1 MTVNNIEGEP
11 MSTHAGGSSSDDIDG
26 DSSTPI
32 ATLDDESRPERKRR
46 RTSAGKGQPSRVASR
61 GWIWSI
67 TDRWAECVLAVIIL
81 SSMLLT
87 LFWVF
92 EVPIMQNPD
101 ETSHIDYAFS
111 IYSAGRLLNVRRPP
125 SQWNL
130 HAQKEQIENGSKF
143 SHQYTLYLIDSTE
156 FQRVRFHPEEKMS
169 PDYGTAA
176 YYLNLELNAP
186 HIPAKVPDLQ
196 PQDNP
201 WLVKNYPFG
210 YYFAVAVWLRLV
222 RLFKSG
228 PVALFLGARIF
239 SVILL
244 CGSLILSY
252 ATLRELRLRKLRA
265 LALTSIIAFFP
276 LTTFVSSSVQPDTL
290 SWTLMSLCFYLALLL
305 RRRQTSY
312 WLVAMLGTAL
322 GLLLVTKYHFY
333 VFTAA
338 AILSMV
344 VSEHFFKRRSSK
356 NLLRVATILLLP
368 SLMLFAVQLWV
379 AWGNRGLFSSNL
391 SGSLL
396 FPAMAGPVE
405 GVKNAIV
412 DFYGGGTAFVS
423 WWGLFGWMDA
433 PLIIKS
439 PVVQNYVLLT
449 LTALTVVVLGL
460 FLFRLEQVLTRLV
473 ALARSGRWR
482 TALRIVFSNPLVNSH
497 LIFTVFMIALF
508 ALTTNGAQGRY
519 WLPYILSS
527 LLITTEYAPRSL
539 SHRKTQAVVS
549 MLMILG
555 LLVFCGIGSYYSIQ
569 TIKERYYVIRTT
581 KESVG

>member
-1 MTVNNIEGEP
+1 MNNIEGEP
-11 MSTHAGGSSSDDIDG
+11 ISTHAGSPSADIDG
-26 DSSTPI
+26 DSLTPI
-32 ATLDDESRPERKRR
+32 ATLDDENRPVRKRR
-46 RTSAGKGQPSRVASR
+46 QTPDGKGQLSRVVSR
-61 GWIWSI
+61 GWLSSI
-67 TDRWAECVLAVIIL
+67 AGWWAECVLAVIIL

-87 LFWVF
+87 LVWVF

-111 IYSAGRLLNVRRPP
+111 IYSAGRLLNVRTPP

-130 HAQKEQIENGSKF
+130 HAQKEPIENGSKF
-143 SHQYTLYLIDSTE
+143 SHQYTLYLIDATE
-156 FQRVRFHPEEKMS
+156 FQRVRFHSAEKMS

-176 YYLNLELNAP
+176 YYLNLDLNAP
-186 HIPAKVPDLQ
+186 HTPANVPDLR

-210 YYFAVAVWLRLV
+210 YYFAVAVWLKLV
-222 RLFKSG
+222 QLFKSG
-228 PVALFLGARIF
+228 PGALFLGARIF

-252 ATLRELRLRKLRA
+252 ATLRELHLRKLRA
-265 LALTSIIAFFP
+265 LALTSIAAFFP
-276 LTTFVSSSVQPDTL
+276 LTTFVSSSVQPDAL

-305 RRRQTSY
+305 RRRPASY

-322 GLLLVTKYHFY
+322 GLLVVTKYHFY

-344 VSEHFFKRRSSK
+344 VSEHFFKRRSQK
-356 NLLRVATILLLP
+356 NLLRVAAILLLP
-368 SLMLFAVQLWV
+368 SLLLFAVQLWV
-379 AWGNRGLFSSNL
+379 AWGNRGIAGSNL

-396 FPAMAGPVE
+396 FPATGGPVE
-405 GVKNAIV
+405 GVKNAV
-412 DFYGGGTAFVS
+412 VEFYGGGTAFVS
-423 WWGLFGWMDA
+423 WWGIFGWMDA

-439 PVVQNYVLLT
+439 SVVQRYVLLT
-449 LTALTVVVLGL
+449 LTVLTVGVLGL

-473 ALARSGRWR
+473 VLARSGRWR
-482 TALRIVFSNPLVNSH
+482 TALRIFFSNPLVNSH

-549 MLMILG
+549 TLMILG

>member
-1 MTVNNIEGEP
+1 MNNVDGEP
-11 MSTHAGGSSSDDIDG
+11 MSTPAGGSSSDDIDG
-26 DSSTPI
+26 DSLISV
-32 ATLDDESRPERKRR
+32 ARLDDENRPVPKRR
-46 RTSAGKGQPSRVASR
+46 RTPHGKGQPSRVASR

-67 TDRWAECVLAVIIL
+67 ADCWAGCILAVIIL

-87 LFWVF
+87 LVWVF
-92 EVPIMQNPD
+92 EVPILQNPD

-130 HAQKEQIENGSKF
+130 HAQQEPIENGSKF
-143 SHQYTLYLIDSTE
+143 SHQYTLYLIDATE

-176 YYLNLELNAP
+176 YYRNLNLNAP
-186 HIPAKVPDLQ
+186 HTAARIPDLQ

-228 PVALFLGARIF
+228 PVALFFGARIF

-276 LTTFVSSSVQPDTL
+276 LTNFVSSSVQPDAL
-290 SWTLMSLCFYLALLL
+290 SWTLMSLCFYLALLF
-305 RRRQTSY
+305 RKRPASY
-312 WLVAMLGTAL
+312 SLVAMLGTAL
-322 GLLLVTKYHFY
+322 GLLVVTKYHFY
-333 VFTAA
+333 IFTAA

-344 VSEHFFKRRSSK
+344 VSEHVFKRGSAK
-356 NLLRVATILLLP
+356 DLLRVATILLLP
-368 SLMLFAVQLWV
+368 SLLLFVVQLWV
-379 AWGNRGLFSSNL
+379 AWGNRGLVGGNL

-396 FPAMAGPVE
+396 FPAPGGSVE
-405 GVKNAIV
+405 GLKNAV
-412 DFYGGGTAFVS
+412 VEFYGGGTAFVS

-439 PVVQNYVLLT
+439 PVVQKYVLLT

-473 ALARSGRWR
+473 VLARSGRWR
-482 TALRIVFSNPLVNSH
+482 TALRIMFSNPLVNSH
-497 LIFTVFMIALF
+497 FMFTVFIVALF

-549 MLMILG
+549 TLMILG

-569 TIKERYYVIRTT
+569 TIRERYYVIRTT
-581 KESVG
+581 KEGVG